1 MKNSPP
7 EFSGGYDSI
16 SLCVSLPNYADGFE
30 DNYVKVLVPIDKTK
44 IKERVIFVG
53 IRRIQNNVLQ
63 SDDNVRETS
72 VSMKNLTLI
81 RKIE

>member
-30 DNYVKVLVPIDKTK
+30 DKVLVPIDKTK

-53 IRRIQNNVLQ
+53 IRRIQNHVLQ
-63 SDDNVRETS
+63 SDDNARETS